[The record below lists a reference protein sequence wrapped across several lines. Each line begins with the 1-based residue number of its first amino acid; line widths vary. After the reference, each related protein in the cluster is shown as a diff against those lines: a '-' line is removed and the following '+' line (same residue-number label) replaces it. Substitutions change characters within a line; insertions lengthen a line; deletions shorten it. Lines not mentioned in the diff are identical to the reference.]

1 MPNSIIAEGKTTA
14 EAVENGLKQLKVSKD
29 KVEIKVLENEE
40 KRSFFSILTPRVVK
54 VELTLKDGVQ
64 IETRENIKRDEVHA
78 TQEQYEEAK
87 QNIINFLNDF
97 SKNFEDIKYEI
108 KQENEFLSVKINGE
122 DSGKLIGYRGD
133 TLNAMQSIISSIA
146 NKNINSKIKVTL
158 DIAEYRKKRERV
170 LEELADKVAR
180 SVIKTGKAITLEP
193 MPAYE
198 RKIIHSRLQGSNRVK
213 TFSKGEEP
221 YRKVVVSKK

>member
-198 RKIIHSRLQGSNRVK
+198 RKIIHSRLQNSNRVK